1 MDTSTTRAPAYAG
14 STTGSPAIYS
24 PVPGSRHLR
33 SLLAALALLAS
44 PLTAL
49 ADASLAGSVSF
60 ANGLYT
66 YSYVLDDPDLE
77 VYEVFVVVNS
87 HQAYGE
93 TGFPPAAHN
102 APTGWN
108 FGVYYGGYMGDDP
121 PQHHNAPI
129 VLWGW
134 GVNQARLPGNNVVFS
149 VSTDR
154 APSTALMDV
163 TYELYAPS
171 YTGGPPN
178 GTNFYVGQVVAPDFR
193 SIPLTPPV
201 PETSSGGLMLLGLAG
216 WLAHRALRARASARI
231 GQGRL

>member
-1 MDTSTTRAPAYAG
+1 M
-14 STTGSPAIYS
+14 
-24 PVPGSRHLR
+24 
-33 SLLAALALLAS
+33 LAAMALLTS

-49 ADASLAGSVSF
+49 ADASLTGNVSF

-66 YSYVLDDPDLE
+66 YSYVLDDPNLE
-77 VYEVFVVVNS
+77 VYEVFVLVNS

-93 TGFPPAAHN
+93 SGFPPAANN

-108 FGVYYGGYMGDDP
+108 FGVYYGAYMGADP

-134 GVNQARLPGNNVVFS
+134 GVNQARLPGNNVLFS
-149 VSTDR
+149 FSTDR

-163 TYELYAPS
+163 TYELYAPT
-171 YTGGPPN
+171 YTGGPPD

-193 SIPLTPPV
+193 SIPLTPLV
-201 PETSSGGLMLLGLAG
+201 PEPSTGGLMLLGLAG
-216 WLAHRALRARASARI
+216 WLAHRTLRARARDLDVA
-231 GQGRL
+231 QPQVNA